1 MSTAAPIRP
10 GQATAVPA
18 PDRALGRGYLAEH
31 VSKAFSGVT
40 VLDDFSLAFRP
51 GEVHTLMGENGA
63 GKSTL
68 LKILSGI
75 YRADTGR
82 FSMDGTPVTLGSP
95 RAALEQGVY
104 LVPQEPSLLPHLSV
118 AENLYLGSSPKR
130 GRGLQLLDWKRMWQ
144 GAEEILPLV
153 GLSVDVKT
161 PVGALTIAQQ
171 QLLECA
177 RALVRKSRVIFFD
190 EPTSPLT
197 SHEVERLFEVIGQLR
212 QQGYVLGFISHR
224 MDEVLEIS
232 DRISVL
238 RDGHLIDSVDGPGAD
253 PADLVHK
260 MVGRA
265 IDLGRRK
272 ETSHATDQTVLEV
285 TDLSSPPS
293 FTDVSFTVRRG
304 EVLGFAGLVG
314 SGRTEIAEAMVN
326 LRART
331 GGTVTVDGTELSELP
346 LRQVI
351 DAGLV
356 YLPEDRAKN
365 GAFLDMTVTH
375 NVSAS
380 TVNRLRSSRFGLLDL
395 GREQR
400 ETAEM
405 TRRLNVRAASLDL
418 PIRSL
423 SGGNQQRCLF
433 GKALLTSPKAAVFD
447 EPTRGVDA
455 GAKEELYE
463 VIDDLAKD
471 GLAVVVISSE
481 LEELVRLCDRVLTVY
496 EGRIT
501 GELTGEEISMAN
513 IGRLILGSP
522 DADPAPDA

>member
-1 MSTAAPIRP
+1 MSTTLTKESAA
-10 GQATAVPA
+10 GVPV
-18 PDRALGRGYLAEH
+18 PEGALRESYLAQN
-31 VSKAFSGVT
+31 VSKGFSGVT
-40 VLDDFSLAFRP
+40 VLKDVSLAFRP

-75 YRADTGR
+75 YRADSGQ
-82 FSMDGTPVTLGSP
+82 FSMDGGSVTLGSP
-95 RAALEQGVY
+95 RSALEQGVY

-118 AENLYLGSSPKR
+118 AENLYLGSSPRR
-130 GRGLQLLDWKRMWQ
+130 GRGLRWLDWGGMYR
-144 GAEEILPLV
+144 GAKEILPLV
-153 GLSVDVKT
+153 GLSVDVSS
-161 PVGALTIAQQ
+161 PVGRLTIAQQ

-197 SHEVERLFEVIGQLR
+197 SHEVETLFQVIGQLR
-212 QQGYVLGFISHR
+212 DQGYVLGFISHR

-232 DRISVL
+232 DRVSVL
-238 RDGHLIDSVDGPGAD
+238 RDGHLVDSVERANAVT
-253 PADLVHK
+253 ADLVNK
-260 MVGRA
+260 MVGRSLE
-265 IDLGRRK
+265 LGRRR
-272 ETSHATDQTVLEV
+272 ETTHATDHTVLEV
-285 TDLSSPPS
+285 SGLSSPTFS
-293 FTDVSFTVRRG
+293 DVSFHVNRG

-326 LRART
+326 LRPHTA
-331 GGTVTVDGTELSELP
+331 GSASVEGTDLSSMS

-365 GAFLDMTVTH
+365 GAFLDMPVTQ

-380 TVNRLRSSRFGLLDL
+380 MINRLRSAALGLLDIR
-395 GREQR
+395 REQR
-400 ETAEM
+400 ETSEM
-405 TRRLNVRAASLDL
+405 ASRLKVRAASLDL
-418 PIRSL
+418 PIRAL

-433 GKALLTSPKAAVFD
+433 GKWLLTSPKAAVFD

-463 VIDDLAKD
+463 VINELAAD
-471 GLAVVVISSE
+471 GLAIVVISSE
-481 LEELVRLCDRVLTVY
+481 LEELVRLCDRVLAVY
-496 EGRIT
+496 EGRIV
-501 GELTGEEISMAN
+501 GELSGDDISMAN

-522 DADPAPDA
+522 EPTS

>member
-1 MSTAAPIRP
+1 MTSPTTEDIRTGGAA
-10 GQATAVPA
+10 TVPA
-18 PDRALGRGYLAEH
+18 PDHALHQGYLAEH

-40 VLDDFSLAFRP
+40 VLDDLSLDFRP

-75 YRADTGR
+75 YRADSGQ
-82 FSMDGTPVTLGSP
+82 FSMDGTDVPLGSP

-118 AENLYLGSSPKR
+118 AENLYLGNSPKR
-130 GRGLQLLDWKRMWQ
+130 GRGLRLLDWTRMWR

-153 GLSVDVKT
+153 GLSVDVRT

-197 SHEVERLFEVIGQLR
+197 SHEVERLFEVIDDLKR
-212 QQGYVLGFISHR
+212 QGYVLGFISHR

-238 RDGHLIDSVDGPGAD
+238 RDGHLVGSVEGPGAD

-272 ETSHATDQTVLEV
+272 ETSHATDRTVIEV
-285 TDLSSPPS
+285 SGLSSPPAFS
-293 FTDVSFTVRRG
+293 DVSFTVRRG

-314 SGRTEIAEAMVN
+314 SGRTEIAETMVN
-326 LRART
+326 LRGRT
-331 GGTVTVDGTELSELP
+331 SGTVTIDGTHLTSLP
-346 LRQVI
+346 LHRII

-365 GAFLDMTVTH
+365 GAFLDMTVTQ

-380 TVNRLRSSRFGLLDL
+380 VVNRLRSSKFGLLDL

-405 TRRLNVRAASLDL
+405 AQRLKVRAASLDL

-455 GAKEELYE
+455 GAKEDLYE
-463 VIDDLAKD
+463 VIDGLAQE

-481 LEELVRLCDRVLTVY
+481 LEELVRLCDRVLAVY
-496 EGRIT
+496 EGRIV
-501 GELTGEEISMAN
+501 GELTGQEISMAN
-513 IGRLILGSP
+513 IGRLILGSAEP
-522 DADPAPDA
+522 EA